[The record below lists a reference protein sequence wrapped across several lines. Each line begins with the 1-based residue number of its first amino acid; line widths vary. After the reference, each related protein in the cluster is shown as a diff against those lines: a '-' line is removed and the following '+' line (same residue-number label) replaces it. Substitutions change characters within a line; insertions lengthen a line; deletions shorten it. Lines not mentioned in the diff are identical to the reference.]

1 MLFSHSIRLSRTA
14 LPSLRPRS
22 RFFSVF
28 GPRYSVEMGT
38 VDTTERLSRLRQL
51 MQQHKVDVY
60 SMTLSP
66 FY

>member
-1 MLFSHSIRLSRTA
+1 MLFSHAIRLSRTA
-14 LPSLRPRS
+14 LPSLRSRS
-22 RFFSVF
+22 RFFSVI

-60 SMTLSP
+60 SMDWSP
-66 FY
+66 FH